1 MSGGAGKSVVATI
14 RLLINAAAAKPA
26 PPVGPALGQAGL
38 NIMAFCKEF
47 NARTTGYK
55 EGVPLRVNIQVYG
68 DKSYDWM
75 LKTPPS
81 TWLIKQ
87 ATGLIRAAE
96 RPGQEVAATISLKH
110 IYEIARVKQQDNP
123 DLDLQAICKS
133 IMRTCKSMGVRVVR
147 TPEDA

>member
-1 MSGGAGKSVVATI
+1 
-14 RLLINAAAAKPA
+14 
-26 PPVGPALGQAGL
+26 
-38 NIMAFCKEF
+38 MAFCKEF

-68 DKSYDWM
+68 DKSYDWK

-87 ATGLIRAAE
+87 ATGLVRAAE

-110 IYEIARVKQQDNP
+110 IYEIARVKQQDSP

-147 TPEDA
+147 APEDA